1 VLAEKNTAAYK
12 ALVERHGWDLETTWM
27 IGNSPKSDVNPSL
40 AAGLRA
46 VFIPHP
52 HTWVM
57 EEAELSMAPDGDRL
71 IELRSFTELAEIF

>member
-1 VLAEKNTAAYK
+1 
-12 ALVERHGWDLETTWM
+12 M